1 MAVIPKDAALYLR
14 VLENMEEAVIAIDGH
29 GKIVLYNPSAQICT
43 GLSEKQAIGKFYQ
56 TLFKKQTKLL
66 ELVAKA
72 LEKSRSLF
80 SHEDLMLERPTGAPL
95 PVRVSLSPNFDQNG
109 NPDGVILML
118 RDLTQVRELQE
129 AIHRSET
136 LSMLGTLAAGLAHE
150 IKNPLGGI
158 KGAAQLLNMELPP
171 ESSLKEYTSVMT
183 REVDRVNDIIEE
195 LLDLERPPSPRL
207 GAVNLGRLLSDIV
220 LLQKES
226 QRPKQVDFQLLLD
239 PSIPAIRA
247 DEKMLVRLFLNLIKN
262 AAEAVEQGGQVK
274 ICSRIASQFR
284 YNKPG
289 EKPVP
294 LVVIEVKDNGSGIT
308 PEQMEHMFTPF
319 YTTKDRGTG
328 LGLAI
333 CQKIVSDHGGF
344 LKVESQ
350 PGEGTQFAVSLP
362 MLRPKNNQVPTP
374 S

>member
-14 VLENMEEAVIAIDGH
+14 VLENMEEAVIAIDRH
-29 GKIVLYNPSAQICT
+29 GNIVLYNPAAQICT
-43 GLSEKQAIGKFYQ
+43 GLSEKQALGKSFK
-56 TLFKKQTKLL
+56 TLFKKQAKLL
-66 ELVAKA
+66 ELVDTA
-72 LEKSRSLF
+72 LVKSRSLF
-80 SHEDLMLERPTGAPL
+80 SHEDLMLARSSGIPL

-109 NPDGVILML
+109 DPDGVILML
-118 RDLTQVRELQE
+118 RDLTQVRELQD
-129 AIHRSET
+129 AIRRSET

-171 ESSLKEYTSVMT
+171 ESTLKEYTSVMT
-183 REVDRVNDIIEE
+183 REVDRVNDLIENM
-195 LLDLERPPSPRL
+195 LDLARPPSPRL

-226 QRPKQVDFQLLLD
+226 QRPKEVKFQLLLD
-239 PSIPAIRA
+239 PSIPAIRS
-247 DEKMLVRLFLNLIKN
+247 DEKLLIRLFLNLIKN
-262 AAEAVEQGGQVK
+262 AAEAVDHGGQVI

-294 LVVIEVKDNGSGIT
+294 LVMIEVKDNGPGIT

-344 LKVESQ
+344 LKVESK
-350 PGEGTQFAVSLP
+350 PGEGTQFSVSLP
-362 MLRPKNNQVPTP
+362 MLRPIANPVVTP
-374 S
+374 

>member
-1 MAVIPKDAALYLR
+1 MAAIPKDAALYLR
-14 VLENMEEAVIAIDGH
+14 VLENMEEAVIAIDRQ
-29 GKIVLYNPSAQICT
+29 GKVVLHNPAAQTCT
-43 GLSEKQAIGKFYQ
+43 GLSEKQVLGKSFQ
-56 TLFKKQTKLL
+56 SLFCKQGKLL
-66 ELVAKA
+66 ELVNTA

-80 SHEDLMLERPTGAPL
+80 SHEDLMLARPTGEPL
-95 PVRVSLSPNFDQNG
+95 PVRISLSPNFDQHG
-109 NPDGVILML
+109 QADGVILML

-129 AIHRSET
+129 AIRRAET

-158 KGAAQLLNMELPP
+158 KGAAQLLNMELPADSP
-171 ESSLKEYTSVMT
+171 LKEYTSVMT
-183 REVDRVNDIIEE
+183 REVDRVNDLIEE
-195 LLDLERPPSPRL
+195 LLDLARPPSPRL
-207 GAVNLGRLLSDIV
+207 GEVNIGKLLSDIV

-226 QRPKQVDFQLLLD
+226 QRPKQLDFQLQFD

-247 DEKMLVRLFLNLIKN
+247 DEKLLIRLFLNLIKN
-262 AAEAVEQGGQVK
+262 AAEAVDHGGQII

-294 LVVIEVKDNGSGIT
+294 LVLVEIKDNGPGIT
-308 PEQMEHMFTPF
+308 PEQMENLFTPF

-350 PGEGTQFAVSLP
+350 PGAGTQFSVSLP
-362 MLRPKNNQVPTP
+362 MLRPRKNRAIG

>member
-1 MAVIPKDAALYLR
+1 MLA
-14 VLENMEEAVIAIDGH
+14 
-29 GKIVLYNPSAQICT
+29 
-43 GLSEKQAIGKFYQ
+43 
-56 TLFKKQTKLL
+56 
-66 ELVAKA
+66 
-72 LEKSRSLF
+72 RS
-80 SHEDLMLERPTGAPL
+80 SGTPL

-109 NPDGVILML
+109 DPDGVILML
-118 RDLTQVRELQE
+118 RDLTQVRELQD
-129 AIHRSET
+129 AIRRSET

-158 KGAAQLLNMELPP
+158 KGAAQLLNMELLP
-171 ESSLKEYTSVMT
+171 ESTLKEYTSVMT
-183 REVDRVNDIIEE
+183 REVDRVNDLIENM
-195 LLDLERPPSPRL
+195 LDLARPPSPRL

-226 QRPKQVDFQLLLD
+226 QRPKEVDFQLLLD
-239 PSIPAIRA
+239 PSIPAIRS
-247 DEKMLVRLFLNLIKN
+247 DEKLLIRLFLNLIKN
-262 AAEAVEQGGQVK
+262 AAEAVDHGGQVI

-294 LVVIEVKDNGSGIT
+294 LVVIEVKDNGPGIT

-344 LKVESQ
+344 LKVESK
-350 PGEGTQFAVSLP
+350 PGEGTQFSVSLP
-362 MLRPKNNQVPTP
+362 MLRPIANPVVTP
-374 S
+374 K